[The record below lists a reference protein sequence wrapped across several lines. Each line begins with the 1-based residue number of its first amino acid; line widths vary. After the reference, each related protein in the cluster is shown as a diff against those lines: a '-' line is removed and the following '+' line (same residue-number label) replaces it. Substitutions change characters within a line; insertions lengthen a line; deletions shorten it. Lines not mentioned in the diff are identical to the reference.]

1 MEIVQDMKSVDE
13 VVFNAYET
21 PLKAMRRTQLWRL
34 ADIHGIEYPD
44 QAPATMMHKLLENAE
59 AAGTAVLEPPKGMTK
74 EQFLKLING
83 VERLPEAEN
92 KHRSTGQTNV
102 DRLMAILER
111 MDAPEEPEPEPEMP
125 SEALQRIESMS
136 MPDLRKV
143 AKELGIQQKNT
154 DKAETLRNKILGKDT
169 S

>member
-44 QAPATMMHKLLENAE
+44 QAPAIMMHKLLENAE

-92 KHRSTGQTNV
+92 KHRATGQTNV
-102 DRLMAILER
+102 DRLMTILER
-111 MDAPEEPEPEPEMP
+111 MDAPEEPEPEMP
-125 SEALQRIESMS
+125 SEAVQRIETMS

-143 AKELGIQQKNT
+143 AKELGIPQKNT
-154 DKAETLRNKILGKDT
+154 DKAADLRGKILGKDPA
-169 S
+169 